1 IYNSAQSNVSNR
13 FLPTGILPRAPG
25 AGNLAGFNVYP
36 NPYTGT
42 TVITYTLND
51 ETDPSWIKNRSNG
64 VNVSLEV
71 LNVLGKKVQVLVN
84 EAQNSGKYNYS
95 FSAKEQGYNSGIYIL
110 KLTVGERIY
119 YKQLVEY

>member
-25 AGNLAGFNVYP
+25 AGNLADFNVYP

-42 TVITYTLND
+42 TVITYTLNN
-51 ETDPSWIKNRSNG
+51 ETD
-64 VNVSLEV
+64 VSLEV
-71 LNVLGKKVQVLVN
+71 LNVLGKKIQVLVN
-84 EAQNSGKYNYS
+84 ETQNSGKYNYS

-110 KLTVGERIY
+110 KLTAGERVY
-119 YKQLVEY
+119 YKKLVEF